1 MGRSYWI
8 RTFGCQMNEHDSERM
23 AGLLEVQGY
32 RPAAS
37 AAEADVV
44 IFNTC
49 AIREN
54 ADNRLYGNL
63 GAVKALKQSR
73 PGLQVVVGG
82 CLAEKDRGLVVERAP
97 WVDVVFGTRNIEALP
112 GLLARAE
119 AQGVPVVE
127 LSEAL
132 EVFPS
137 ALPARRGS
145 RTHAWVAIQFGC
157 NNACTFCIVPSVRG
171 RETSRRLG
179 DVLGEVA
186 GLVADGVVEVSLLG
200 QNVNSYGRDAYGTP
214 RFADL
219 LLALDGV
226 PGLRRVRFT
235 SPHPKDFREPVARAM
250 GESSVVCEHLHLPL
264 QSGSTRL
271 LKEMKRSYS
280 RERYLQKVAMARRV
294 VPGLALT
301 TDIIV
306 GFPGETEEDF
316 ADTLSLVEEV
326 GFDAAYTFQ
335 YSPRPGTVAGAR
347 PDRVP
352 KPVVQERFDRLVAA
366 QERISLERN
375 RAQLGATVEVL
386 VEGPS
391 KKEPGRT
398 TGRTRTNK
406 LVHFP
411 RPERALPEGSFAEV
425 RITGAAPHHLEGE
438 LAGGGTG
445 CAGQE
450 TGSSHPGGDRCAG
463 GCDPPGAGAA
473 S

>member
-1 MGRSYWI
+1 MSMGSLGKGYWI

-32 RPAAS
+32 RPVPTP
-37 AAEADVV
+37 AEADVV

-63 GAVKALKQSR
+63 GAIKQIKRARPDLK
-73 PGLQVVVGG
+73 VVVGG
-82 CLAEKDRGLVVERAP
+82 CLAEKDRDLVVEKAP

-112 GLLARAE
+112 GLLAQVER
-119 AQGVPVVE
+119 QGVPVVE
-127 LSEAL
+127 FSEAL
-132 EVFPS
+132 QVFPS

-157 NNACTFCIVPSVRG
+157 NNSCTFCIVPSVRG
-171 RETSRRLG
+171 KETSRRLG

-200 QNVNSYGRDAYGTP
+200 QNVNSYGRDVYGTP

-219 LLALDGV
+219 LLALDGID
-226 PGLRRVRFT
+226 GLSRVRFT

-250 GESSVVCEHLHLPL
+250 AESSVVCEHLHLPV

-280 RERYLQKVAMARRV
+280 RERYLEKIRMARRLI
-294 VPGLALT
+294 PGLAIT

-316 ADTLSLVEEV
+316 AETLSLVEEV
-326 GFDAAYTFQ
+326 GYDAAYTFQ

-347 PDRVP
+347 ADQLP
-352 KPVVQERFDRLVAA
+352 KPVVQERFDRLLAA

-375 RAQLGATVEVL
+375 RAQVGARTEVL

-391 KKEPGRT
+391 KKEPGKA

-411 RPERALPEGSFAEV
+411 NPDGSLLEGAFAEV
-425 RITGAAPHHLEGE
+425 RVTGAAPHHLDGE
-438 LAGGGTG
+438 LI
-445 CAGQE
+445 
-450 TGSSHPGGDRCAG
+450 
-463 GCDPPGAGAA
+463 GAVP
-473 S
+473 

>member
-1 MGRSYWI
+1 MTVGKSYWI

-37 AAEADVV
+37 AADADVV

-63 GAVKALKQSR
+63 GAIKQLKRER
-73 PGLQVVVGG
+73 PGLKVVVGG
-82 CLAEKDRGLVVERAP
+82 CLAEKDREAVVEKAP

-112 GLLARAE
+112 GLLAQAE
-119 AQGVPVVE
+119 RQGVPVVE
-127 LSEAL
+127 FSETL
-132 EVFPS
+132 QVFPS

-145 RTHAWVAIQFGC
+145 TIHAWVAIQYGC
-157 NNACTFCIVPSVRG
+157 NNSCTFCIVPSVRG
-171 RETSRRLG
+171 REASRRLG

-186 GLVADGVVEVSLLG
+186 DLTAGGVVEVCLLG
-200 QNVNSYGRDAYGTP
+200 QNVNSYGRDVYGTP

-219 LLALDGV
+219 LLALDGI

-250 GESSVVCEHLHLPL
+250 AESSVVCEHLHLPL

-280 RERYLQKVAMARRV
+280 RERYLEKVTLARRT

-335 YSPRPGTVAGAR
+335 YSPRPGTVAGSR
-347 PDRVP
+347 SDQIP
-352 KPVVQERFDRLVAA
+352 KAVVQERFDRLVAA
-366 QERISLERN
+366 QERASLARN
-375 RAQLGATVEVL
+375 RASVGETVEVL

-391 KKEPGRT
+391 KKEAGKA

-406 LVHFP
+406 LVHVP
-411 RPERALPEGSFAEV
+411 NPEGELGEGAFVDV
-425 RITGAAPHHLEGE
+425 RITAAAPHHLEGE
-438 LAGGGTG
+438 LV
-445 CAGQE
+445 E
-450 TGSSHPGGDRCAG
+450 
-463 GCDPPGAGAA
+463 AA
-473 S
+473 VPR